1 LKQILP
7 SVSFDDLS
15 KLDLRIGTI
24 IRAEYFAEA
33 KKPAIKLWIDF
44 GSLGIKK
51 SSAQI
56 THRYSPEMLVNRHVV
71 AVINFPPKQI
81 ANFISE
87 CFVLGAINQQN
98 EVVLLHPEF
107 TAVNGGEVK

>member
-1 LKQILP
+1 MEP
-7 SVSFDDLS
+7 SVSFEDFS
-15 KLDLRIGTI
+15 KLDLRTGTI

-56 THRYSPEMLVNRHVV
+56 THRYIPEQLINRQIV

-81 ANFISE
+81 ANFVSE
-87 CFVLGAINQQN
+87 CLVLGAINNQN
-98 EVVLLHPEF
+98 EVVLLYPEF
-107 TAVNGGEVK
+107 TAVNGCEVK

>member
-1 LKQILP
+1 LKKISP
-7 SVSFDDLS
+7 SISFDDFS
-15 KLDLRIGTI
+15 KLDVRTGTI

-33 KKPAIKLWIDF
+33 RKPAIKLWIDF

-56 THRYSPEMLVNRHVV
+56 THRYKAEMLINRQVV

-87 CFVLGAINQQN
+87 CLVLGAINEQN

-107 TAVNGGEVK
+107 SAVNGGEVK